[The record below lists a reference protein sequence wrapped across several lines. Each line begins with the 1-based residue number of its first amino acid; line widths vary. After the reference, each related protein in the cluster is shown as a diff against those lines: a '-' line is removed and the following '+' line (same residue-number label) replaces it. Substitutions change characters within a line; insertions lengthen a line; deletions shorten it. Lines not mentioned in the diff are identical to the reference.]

1 MATSDSLTKLPN
13 RQAFDVI
20 IKTFISDAKRNE
32 EALSML
38 MVDIDHFKAVN
49 DQYGHLAGDQLLIA
63 VADCLR
69 ANLREADFVCRWG
82 GEEFLVLLRKCDA
95 HNALQL
101 SEKLRQA
108 VENMVV
114 EFKNELLKV
123 TVSQGISQW
132 ADGEPVDSLIE
143 RTDIA
148 LYQAKQAGRNRVQLV

>member
-1 MATSDSLTKLPN
+1 
-13 RQAFDVI
+13 
-20 IKTFISDAKRNE
+20 
-32 EALSML
+32 ML
-38 MVDIDHFKAVN
+38 MLDIDHFKAVN
-49 DQYGHLAGDQLLIA
+49 DRYGHMAGDQLLVA

-108 VENMVV
+108 VENMAV
-114 EFKNELLKV
+114 EFKHELLNV
-123 TVSQGISQW
+123 TVSLGVTQW
-132 ADGEPVDSLIE
+132 VAGEPVDSLIE

-148 LYQAKQAGRNRVQLV
+148 LYQAKQAGRNRIQLI